1 MSNNKY
7 IEYSNLSESENY
19 IDHPLIKKKSI
30 DHRLYQ
36 TNIVNSSRGK
46 NSMVILPT
54 SLGKTIISALLSA
67 DVLYNFKTMRVLV
80 MAPTRPLVLQHMFSF
95 SSVLKILNNQKIFVT
110 GQIPPSTRKLIWD
123 NKNIRLIFSTPEI
136 IRNDLFES
144 RLSLDD
150 FGLVV
155 FDEAHRAVKDYAY
168 TYIAKKYLEQSLNP
182 VILAMTASPGSDG
195 IRIDQICEH
204 LSIEHIE
211 YRNEE
216 DSDVKPYVNPI
227 DLSWELID
235 LSCDYKNIVHLFREI
250 LKEKLRWLVYR
261 GLIQKKN
268 PEYIFK
274 SDLLELGKVLQRNLQ
289 FSVTEEK
296 GQLYSAL
303 LNQSSALSLMYCIE
317 LIESQGPYSL
327 ENFIKRME
335 SSEGKAHSILLKDPR
350 MDEIKK
356 KLVNIS
362 DHPKIKYI
370 IDLLDQNKFVSN
382 IKDSNN
388 TNLSLDS
395 NSKILIFTHYRDT
408 ATHIVDVLKQRK
420 IRSCRFVGQSS
431 KNNDIGMKQDE
442 QSNVLDSFRRG
453 EFNILIAT
461 SIAEEGLDIPEV
473 DLVIFY
479 EPVAS
484 EIRHIQRKG
493 RTGRRSKGKVI
504 ILASKDSV
512 DMHLLYASKRRMEKM
527 RNIFNT
533 KKTSLK
539 PMKRSQISS
548 TPLTEKE
555 LESLEELLEKEKA
568 NLGTEDYD
576 FKLQNYKLLA
586 KMKENKFDDKYL
598 YNKQSRFDGTIN
610 PKNKSKNNNKL
621 IDKTIRN
628 IYELLVREKINK
640 KTQFDL
646 RYLSD
651 HFSIDYKILLDAID
665 QLQKEQIITVKN
677 NSIIFDKIPNSKEQ
691 KYMIYVEKILPGKAS
706 VLVNGRWHAVLN
718 YYDYDGPRNI
728 LKKGSEFM
736 ARADLYNNEGSFCIR
751 IKEVIL

>member
-1 MSNNKY
+1 
-7 IEYSNLSESENY
+7 
-19 IDHPLIKKKSI
+19 
-30 DHRLYQ
+30 
-36 TNIVNSSRGK
+36 
-46 NSMVILPT
+46 
-54 SLGKTIISALLSA
+54 
-67 DVLYNFKTMRVLV
+67 

-95 SSVLKILNNQKIFVT
+95 SSVFKILNNQKIFVT

-335 SSEGKAHSILLKDPR
+335 SSEGKAHSIL
-350 MDEIKK
+350 
-356 KLVNIS
+356 
-362 DHPKIKYI
+362 
-370 IDLLDQNKFVSN
+370 
-382 IKDSNN
+382 
-388 TNLSLDS
+388 
-395 NSKILIFTHYRDT
+395 
-408 ATHIVDVLKQRK
+408 
-420 IRSCRFVGQSS
+420 
-431 KNNDIGMKQDE
+431 
-442 QSNVLDSFRRG
+442 
-453 EFNILIAT
+453 
-461 SIAEEGLDIPEV
+461 
-473 DLVIFY
+473 
-479 EPVAS
+479 
-484 EIRHIQRKG
+484 
-493 RTGRRSKGKVI
+493 
-504 ILASKDSV
+504 
-512 DMHLLYASKRRMEKM
+512 
-527 RNIFNT
+527 
-533 KKTSLK
+533 
-539 PMKRSQISS
+539 
-548 TPLTEKE
+548 
-555 LESLEELLEKEKA
+555 
-568 NLGTEDYD
+568 
-576 FKLQNYKLLA
+576 
-586 KMKENKFDDKYL
+586 
-598 YNKQSRFDGTIN
+598 
-610 PKNKSKNNNKL
+610 
-621 IDKTIRN
+621 
-628 IYELLVREKINK
+628 
-640 KTQFDL
+640 
-646 RYLSD
+646 
-651 HFSIDYKILLDAID
+651 
-665 QLQKEQIITVKN
+665 
-677 NSIIFDKIPNSKEQ
+677 
-691 KYMIYVEKILPGKAS
+691 
-706 VLVNGRWHAVLN
+706 
-718 YYDYDGPRNI
+718 
-728 LKKGSEFM
+728 
-736 ARADLYNNEGSFCIR
+736 
-751 IKEVIL
+751 

>member
-30 DHRLYQ
+30 DHRAYQ

-80 MAPTRPLVLQHMFSF
+80 MAPTRPLVTQHMFSF

-150 FGLVV
+150 FGLVA

-268 PEYIFK
+268 LEYIFK
-274 SDLLELGKVLQRNLQ
+274 SDLIELGKVLQRNLQ

-296 GQLYSAL
+296 GQLFSAL

-335 SSEGKAHSILLKDPR
+335 SSEGKAHSILLK
-350 MDEIKK
+350 E
-356 KLVNIS
+356 
-362 DHPKIKYI
+362 
-370 IDLLDQNKFVSN
+370 
-382 IKDSNN
+382 
-388 TNLSLDS
+388 
-395 NSKILIFTHYRDT
+395 
-408 ATHIVDVLKQRK
+408 
-420 IRSCRFVGQSS
+420 
-431 KNNDIGMKQDE
+431 
-442 QSNVLDSFRRG
+442 
-453 EFNILIAT
+453 
-461 SIAEEGLDIPEV
+461 
-473 DLVIFY
+473 
-479 EPVAS
+479 S
-484 EIRHIQRKG
+484 E
-493 RTGRRSKGKVI
+493 
-504 ILASKDSV
+504 
-512 DMHLLYASKRRMEKM
+512 
-527 RNIFNT
+527 
-533 KKTSLK
+533 
-539 PMKRSQISS
+539 
-548 TPLTEKE
+548 
-555 LESLEELLEKEKA
+555 
-568 NLGTEDYD
+568 
-576 FKLQNYKLLA
+576 
-586 KMKENKFDDKYL
+586 
-598 YNKQSRFDGTIN
+598 
-610 PKNKSKNNNKL
+610 
-621 IDKTIRN
+621 
-628 IYELLVREKINK
+628 
-640 KTQFDL
+640 
-646 RYLSD
+646 
-651 HFSIDYKILLDAID
+651 
-665 QLQKEQIITVKN
+665 
-677 NSIIFDKIPNSKEQ
+677 
-691 KYMIYVEKILPGKAS
+691 
-706 VLVNGRWHAVLN
+706 NG
-718 YYDYDGPRNI
+718 
-728 LKKGSEFM
+728 
-736 ARADLYNNEGSFCIR
+736 
-751 IKEVIL
+751 